1 MKPQMILGIVLAG
14 IGVFIVLRGLNYGS
28 DRSVMRV
35 GDIQAS
41 VETRRAVPL
50 WVGGVAIVG
59 GLLLVGAAASRRGR
73 AA

>member
-14 IGVFIVLRGLNYGS
+14 VGVFIVLRGLNYGS

-50 WVGGVAIVG
+50 WVGGVGIVG
-59 GLLLVGAAASRRGR
+59 GLLLVGAAAARRGR